1 MTQEPGRR
9 SYKRANRTKN
19 RPVLVASTEQDA
31 MVSPQQEDTA
41 GATSTTSTFDSA
53 VAVEAQ
59 PATRTSTTST
69 EKPAGTSR
77 RLPGFFSTVGKKA
90 QDETETGTEKAE
102 IAQARI
108 ARATRGKAPAKSSA
122 TTEITAKE
130 PEAKTETKPEPK
142 KAPARPPARTGGFKT
157 RYLFGMVLYLLA
169 ANFIGVIITNA
180 FASGGIDHLL
190 TSFNL
195 FGGTIQIRTSTLA
208 YLALLVLLLV
218 VLAYFDLIPRSFSAM
233 SGQNPPAKRGTSSSK
248 QNTSNNNVLVR
259 NTPPT
264 MRQGVKGADDD
275 LYEDYRYNQRHSK
288 KK

>member
-41 GATSTTSTFDSA
+41 EATGTILPSDGA

-59 PATRTSTTST
+59 PTTSTSTTTT
-69 EKPAGTSR
+69 EKTAGFSR
-77 RLPGFFSTVGKKA
+77 RLPGFFSTVGKKT
-90 QDETETGTEKAE
+90 QDETQTEAEKAE

-108 ARATRGKAPAKSSA
+108 ARATRGKTPAKTA
-122 TTEITAKE
+122 GTTETAGKE
-130 PEAKTETKPEPK
+130 AEAKAETKPEPR
-142 KAPARPPARTGGFKT
+142 KAPARPARTTGGFKT

-180 FASGGIDHLL
+180 FASNGIDRLL

-208 YLALLVLLLV
+208 YLALLVILLV

-233 SGQNPPAKRGTSSSK
+233 SGQKPPAKRGTSSSK
-248 QNTSNNNVLVR
+248 QNASDNVLIR
-259 NTPPT
+259 NTPPP
-264 MRQGVKGADDD
+264 MRQGIKGADDD
-275 LYEDYRYNQRHSK
+275 LYEEYRYNQRHSK